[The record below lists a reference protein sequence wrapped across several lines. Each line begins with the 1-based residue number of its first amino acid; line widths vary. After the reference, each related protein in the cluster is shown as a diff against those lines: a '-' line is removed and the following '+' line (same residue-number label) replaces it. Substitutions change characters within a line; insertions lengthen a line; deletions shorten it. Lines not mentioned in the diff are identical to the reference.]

1 MHGWQGSDPEH
12 WQTWLAGQL
21 RAAGREVRYPR
32 LPDADHPRL
41 QPWLEALTTELNA
54 LPDQGFDVLT
64 HSLGSLLWLHHVAAA
79 SAAPRPARIAL
90 VSPPSPLVDLAELA
104 EFVPPPLDVDA
115 VRKGADG
122 TVLVASDNDPY
133 CPQTAAVAYGRPLRI
148 ATTVVPGGGHL
159 NTDAGFGPWPA
170 ALAWCEHDN
179 LAFTV

>member
-1 MHGWQGSDPEH
+1 M
-12 WQTWLAGQL
+12 
-21 RAAGREVRYPR
+21 
-32 LPDADHPRL
+32 
-41 QPWLEALTTELNA
+41 
-54 LPDQGFDVLT
+54 
-64 HSLGSLLWLHHVAAA
+64 
-79 SAAPRPARIAL
+79 
-90 VSPPSPLVDLAELA
+90 
-104 EFVPPPLDVDA
+104 PPPLDVDA

-133 CPQTAAVAYGRPLRI
+133 CPQTAAVAYGRPLRM